1 MKVKNME
8 NRVDKVFSF
17 FRLNNFVFNCLV
29 DESRQKKGIIPF
41 VGEAMSKCVFGT
53 RKDFIQD
60 TLSRLETNAARTF
73 ESIDVGGTA
82 NYLDVLDK
90 LIQKY
95 GKTLIDDRLL
105 KFYSDDLIDEYYI
118 RNQPISLIP
127 YIYDGNC
134 ITANMD
140 HIIDSAFNISKIQP
154 DIIHPYERKKII
166 SRIRNSTGRNVILK
180 LHGDFYT
187 DSKQRI
193 LTKDEYNNHYSTGS
207 DFYLSLV
214 QWIQNNTILY
224 IGVDIHKDDYLFALM
239 KELSSSG
246 LHHYAIIGCKNDEY
260 EKNRLYQQL
269 DKINILPIM
278 YDEDHPED
286 LEMIVHKLLVDMG
299 NATPF
304 EIGELDYKYSQQ
316 DIIGRSNEVR
326 QLKMFLDKEFKIELE
341 NRKKCDFQW
350 TIVYGNGYTG
360 KSKLVYEVARLYAY
374 DWKWFIINP
383 QEIKAFLNRER
394 LIQDCRSQRLNRKIL
409 VIFDDFDWYKGDLE
423 AIFKSKALLNS
434 NNIKVRFIFV
444 FSDVRKSSIYKKLH
458 SSNHD
463 SFWELMG
470 KTLDDKLIAINQ
482 LSENDIVHLCK
493 EYLYYCSTRLGYQS
507 KETLELD
514 YSQIESELKSYIS
527 ALVTKKEP
535 TVIYRSQLKAVSLI
549 NQLNGNPYLKEADIA
564 EKIFRLTISAAHLE
578 QQSTEDFDYLGYYD
592 FMRKRCDDAEQFLK
606 EYKKN
611 EEIMEE
617 TVDNA
622 RMSENDMVALKLKHM
637 DWDNIQ
643 LQDRVDEGTK
653 DE

>member
-1 MKVKNME
+1 ME

-29 DESRQKKGIIPF
+29 DESKQKERIIPF
-41 VGEAMSKCVFGT
+41 VGEAMSKCIFGT

-60 TLSRLETNAARTF
+60 TLSRVETNTERTL
-73 ESIDVGGTA
+73 ESIDVEGTA

-140 HIIDSAFNISKIQP
+140 HIIDSAFSISKIQP
-154 DIIHPYERKKII
+154 DIIHPYERRRII
-166 SRIRNSTGRNVILK
+166 SHIRNSTGRNVILK

-187 DSKQRI
+187 DSNRRI
-193 LTKDEYNNHYSTGS
+193 LTKDEYNDHYSTGS

-224 IGVDIHKDDYLFALM
+224 IGVDIHKDNYLFDLM
-239 KELSSSG
+239 KELSGSG
-246 LHHYAIIGCKNDEY
+246 LHHYAIVGCKNDDF
-260 EKNRLYQQL
+260 EKNRIHKQF

-316 DIIGRSNEVR
+316 DLIGRSDEVR
-326 QLKMFLDKEFKIELE
+326 QLKLFLDKEFKIELE
-341 NRKKCDFQW
+341 NKKKCDFQW
-350 TIVYGNGYTG
+350 TIIYGDGYTG

-374 DWKWFIINP
+374 DWKWFMIKP
-383 QEIKAFLNRER
+383 QEIKTFLNKEQ
-394 LIQDCRSQRLNRKIL
+394 LIQDCTSQRMKRKIL

-423 AIFKSKALLNS
+423 AIFESKALLNS

-444 FSDVRKSSIYKKLH
+444 FSNVRNSSIYKKLH
-458 SSNHD
+458 GSNHD

-470 KTLDDKLIAINQ
+470 KTLDDKLIAIHQ
-482 LSENDIVHLCK
+482 LPESDIVRLCK
-493 EYLYYCSTRLGYQS
+493 EYLYYSYIRLGYRS
-507 KETLELD
+507 KEALERD
-514 YSQIESELKSYIS
+514 YSQIESELKTYIS
-527 ALVTKKEP
+527 ELVAKKEP
-535 TVIYRSQLKAVSLI
+535 RVIYGSQLKAVSLI
-549 NQLNGNPYLKEADIA
+549 NRLNGNPYLKDADIA
-564 EKIFRLTISAAHLE
+564 ERIFRLTISAANLG
-578 QQSTEDFDYLGYYD
+578 QQSTEDFDDLGYYD
-592 FMRKRCDDAEQFLK
+592 FVRKRWDDAERFLK
-606 EYKKN
+606 EYGKN
-611 EEIMEE
+611 EEIMQE

-622 RMSENDMVALKLKHM
+622 IMSENSTVVSKLKHM
-637 DWDNIQ
+637 NWDNIQ
-643 LQDRVDEGTK
+643 LQDRADEGTK